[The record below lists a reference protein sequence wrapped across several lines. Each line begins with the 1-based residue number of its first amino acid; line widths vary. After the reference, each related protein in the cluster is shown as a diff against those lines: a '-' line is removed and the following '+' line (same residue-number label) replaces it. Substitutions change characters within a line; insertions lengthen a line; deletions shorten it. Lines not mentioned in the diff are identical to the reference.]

1 MKRGTWFALAGA
13 LLIVLMT
20 SACWFGNVTVTILQ
34 TSDVH
39 HHASGYGPFSDY
51 TPLLAD
57 DDMVTGGY
65 ARLAKL
71 INGIRQEQARKC
83 IPTLLFDSGDF
94 LMGTVYD
101 FTNTSDPIA
110 LKFIQM
116 MKYDAITLG
125 NHEFDWS
132 PSGLALIL
140 SSAVANGFTVPVV
153 ATNTVI
159 PEGNDLQGLVDAGV
173 IVGTKVIEHPCGVKI
188 GIIGL
193 MGPDADSKAP
203 AASPVTFR
211 TVDNTWD
218 YAFIQQQ
225 VDNLR
230 KKQKVQVV
238 IALSHGGVE
247 NNGTGDD
254 ADLANNVKGI
264 DIIASGHY
272 HTATGDA
279 LVAGESNTI
288 IFSPGEYGEYLSR
301 LDVTYNIFTRKLV
314 DYKFRLIPVDD
325 TVKGDAQIQTMV
337 DLYNA
342 QISAKLNSAGLPAMD
357 DPISSTDFALE
368 MASCQVTGIGSL
380 AADSLRA
387 TANGISLLSSED
399 PFDISIV
406 ASGVIRDEIYPE
418 KSTEDP
424 EPITF
429 SDVYNMLPLGIS
441 PYDFTSGPGYPL
453 MSVYASGRDIYVI
466 SEVALSLAPT
476 MGSDYYLN
484 FSGLKIFYESND
496 AATFSGVKGI
506 YAYDPDDTF
515 CVGPLEGFPA
525 PTLINPSDPSRLYR
539 IVVDLY
545 ALQMLYVVN
554 DYLDLYDIDPIDPID
569 PTRLDLDGDPDTG
582 IQEVKEWMA
591 LLNFLPSL
599 GGSIPSEIY
608 GTDGL
613 AYGRVVELE

>member
-1 MKRGTWFALAGA
+1 MKRGKWIVLAGA
-13 LLIVLMT
+13 LLIVFMT

-57 DDMVTGGY
+57 DDMVSGGY

-71 INGIRQEQARKC
+71 TNDIRQEQVKKG

-140 SSAVANGFTVPVV
+140 SSAAANGFTVPVV

-159 PEGNDLQGLVDAGV
+159 PEGNDLQGLVNAGV

-279 LVAGESNTI
+279 LVAGDSNTI

-301 LDVTYNIFTRKLV
+301 LDVTYNIFTRKMV
-314 DYKFRLIPVDD
+314 DYTFTLIPVNDK
-325 TVKGDAQIQTMV
+325 VGGNPQIQAMV
-337 DLYNA
+337 EMYNVE
-342 QISAKLNSAGLPAMD
+342 ISEKLNNAELPALD
-357 DPISSTDFALE
+357 DQISSTDFALE

-387 TANGISLLSSED
+387 TANGISLLSGGD

-406 ASGVIRDEIYPE
+406 ASGVIRDEIYPG
-418 KSTEDP
+418 KTTDTL

-429 SDVYNMLPLGIS
+429 SDAYNMLPLGIS
-441 PYDFTSGPGYPL
+441 PYDQSIPGYPL

-466 SEVALSLAPT
+466 GEVALSLAPT

-484 FSGLKIFYESND
+484 FSGLKIYYESDD
-496 AATFSGVKGI
+496 AASFSGVKGI
-506 YAYDPDDTF
+506 YAYAPDDTF

-525 PTLINPSDPSRLYR
+525 PTLINPYDPSKLYR

-569 PTRLDLDGDPDTG
+569 PTRLDFDGDPSTG

-591 LLNFLPSL
+591 LLNFLPGL